1 MSVAVE
7 EVLGLWREAERL
19 LDELPLGPERTA
31 VLAEVE
37 QLHILYTALTDRA
50 SSMQP
55 ILNASASVIDDAR
68 RLLERTRE
76 RLAAT

>member
-1 MSVAVE
+1 LSVAVE

-50 SSMQP
+50 SSMEP
-55 ILNASASVIDDAR
+55 IVNASASVIEDAR

-76 RLAAT
+76 RRAAT